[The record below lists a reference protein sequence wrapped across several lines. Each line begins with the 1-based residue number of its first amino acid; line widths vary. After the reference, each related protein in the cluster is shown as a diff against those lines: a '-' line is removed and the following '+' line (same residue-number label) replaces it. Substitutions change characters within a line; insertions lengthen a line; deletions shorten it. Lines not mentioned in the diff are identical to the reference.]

1 LELPTLLKCYIIELP
16 QKRKRLRS
24 ACSEASFS
32 FKPPT
37 DRELILRSPHKRER
51 G

>member
-1 LELPTLLKCYIIELP
+1 
-16 QKRKRLRS
+16 LRS
-24 ACSEASFS
+24 YCSEASFS